1 MAVLQPNQKTPAH
14 GQRCSVKLLG
24 SAHRTLVPP
33 HQGGGAKRRGVATGH
48 HCSVLSKKLLIAP
61 TPSRLTPPAP
71 WRGGTR
77 AHA

>member
-33 HQGGGAKRRGVATGH
+33 HQGGGAKRRGV
-48 HCSVLSKKLLIAP
+48 VLSTTLFRSVGEIAFRNNP
-61 TPSRLTPPAP
+61 QSASLTAP
-71 WRGGTR
+71 
-77 AHA
+77 